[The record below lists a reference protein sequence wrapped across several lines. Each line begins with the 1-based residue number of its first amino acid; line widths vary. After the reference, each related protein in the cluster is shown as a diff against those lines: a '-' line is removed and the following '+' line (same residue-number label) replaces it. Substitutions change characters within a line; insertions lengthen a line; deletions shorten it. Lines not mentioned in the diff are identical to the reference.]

1 MPNLLGVTNPVP
13 NYDNT
18 INNRP
23 LPGAQRPDNSLVQNV
38 ADPNRVVRPDNRA
51 EQQDAGNA
59 LNSGSLRYDSNLQV
73 FLQQLREMP
82 ELTAEL
88 SKAVTLFQTMVSAP
102 GLDAGV
108 AQELASLLQM
118 FRMDAEEFRSF
129 FLAQVRSGNRFG
141 GPLFALL
148 RQAYQRSGS
157 EGVRDAILAFA
168 KRYSDFSSTEHI
180 GRHMLDMLRQISD
193 RLPESW
199 KGQLSEMI
207 GQLKNGLAAGDRAG
221 NLQLL
226 QGGILPYLGSYI
238 SRFHDLGSVRTFLS
252 MLMLDVTRYENGS
265 EEGLMMSFRQLGACG
280 DTLAGLSQLDDEA
293 AIRLLEDNSFIK
305 AAESNR
311 FAQQLAQT
319 ASRALR
325 GELGTDMREAFQEI
339 VRAMLVNESV
349 FMPLNHLM
357 MPLEYEGKKMYSEF
371 WVDPDAEE
379 KNENGQQGER
389 KIQFLFKL
397 DVESLGFVEMTL
409 AAAKGRVDLDVYG
422 PSGVTDH
429 SSVIAEDL
437 LEILKSHGLPG
448 RNVRVLEEKRPLTLT
463 EVFPDLFEGKRSI
476 NVKI

>member
-38 ADPNRVVRPDNRA
+38 ADPNRVVRPDNRT

-157 EGVRDAILAFA
+157 EGVRDAILSFV

-180 GRHMLDMLRQISD
+180 SRHMLDMLRQISD

-207 GQLKNGLAAGDRAG
+207 DRKRQLRVAG
-221 NLQLL
+221 NDHS
-226 QGGILPYLGSYI
+226 QGTAHHDEKAGNISKILDGFQIHREAGFRRDS
-238 SRFHDLGSVRTFLS
+238 G
-252 MLMLDVTRYENGS
+252 RYS
-265 EEGLMMSFRQLGACG
+265 EEGKEN
-280 DTLAGLSQLDDEA
+280 SQEY
-293 AIRLLEDNSFIK
+293 
-305 AAESNR
+305 
-311 FAQQLAQT
+311 
-319 ASRALR
+319 
-325 GELGTDMREAFQEI
+325 TDQVHDIHAD
-339 VRAMLVNESV
+339 S
-349 FMPLNHLM
+349 
-357 MPLEYEGKKMYSEF
+357 
-371 WVDPDAEE
+371 
-379 KNENGQQGER
+379 
-389 KIQFLFKL
+389 
-397 DVESLGFVEMTL
+397 
-409 AAAKGRVDLDVYG
+409 
-422 PSGVTDH
+422 PS
-429 SSVIAEDL
+429 
-437 LEILKSHGLPG
+437 
-448 RNVRVLEEKRPLTLT
+448 
-463 EVFPDLFEGKRSI
+463 
-476 NVKI
+476 